1 MSEYGRYPYGLRNV
15 VVADESGANYAT
27 LPAAQLF
34 SFVERIRSEKFSG
47 DDRTLAIAAYAD
59 GVDWSLEHGGIGL
72 DVYALMTG
80 RTIAETGSTPS
91 RVATLTGEATE
102 QFPYF
107 RVYGKALTDDE
118 SDVWCVLY
126 RCKLLS
132 LQGQLGG
139 DAFLV
144 SQASGE
150 GIDDGTNGIFD
161 FVQNETAADIYAS
174 LGSGALSMM
183 LMGVKS

>member
-15 VVADESGANYAT
+15 VVADESGGNFAT

-47 DDRTLAIAAYAD
+47 DDRTLAIAAFAD

-102 QFPYF
+102 QFPY
-107 RVYGKALTDDE
+107 VKIYGKAVGDGADDIHIKIWKAKVMGAIE
-118 SDVWCVLY
+118 GG
-126 RCKLLS
+126 
-132 LQGQLGG
+132 LQDGE
-139 DAFLV
+139 FLV
-144 SQASGE
+144 TKCSGV
-150 GIDDGTNGIFD
+150 GIDDGTNGVWD
-161 FVQNETAADIYAS
+161 LVQNETAANLATS
-174 LGSGALSMM
+174 
-183 LMGVKS
+183 